1 MSSRSLGP
9 TLIAVGFGI
18 IVVPFLVMFV
28 LAIGPFG
35 WVLLGGA
42 VIVLGIVIS
51 LRESAGYDDVD
62 RTNRTNCDD
71 CGARIDADADT
82 CEYCGA
88 AR

>member
-9 TLIAVGFGI
+9 TLIAIGVGI
-18 IVVPFLVMFV
+18 IVVPFLVMFF
-28 LAIGPFG
+28 LAIGPLG

-42 VIVLGIVIS
+42 VIVLGIVVS
-51 LRESAGYDDVD
+51 LRESPGYDDVD
-62 RTNRTNCDD
+62 RRTRINCDD

-82 CEYCGA
+82 CEYCGT